1 VRLGATDL
9 ASKGYQVMGRTAA
22 LQPAWTVRMSGAGT
36 QHETLLEAAVAGD
49 RAAREAVLGQA
60 AAVAMRVAM
69 ALLGSRDEAKGACQE
84 VLIRLHRSLDRVDPS
99 RPLSPYVRRIT
110 VNVCRDRARK
120 RRRRSIE
127 VPTAEVPA
135 VSGGEP
141 SVERIVAGRHLGES
155 IQGCM
160 EELTRTERTA
170 FVLRHVEG
178 LSAVEAA
185 RCMGCSPGTVRGYA
199 HRARGRIRERL
210 LAKHPEL
217 EEDLP

>member
-1 VRLGATDL
+1 
-9 ASKGYQVMGRTAA
+9 MGRTEA
-22 LQPAWTVRMSGAGT
+22 LQPAWMVRMSDAGT
-36 QHETLLEAAVAGD
+36 RRDASLEAAVAGD
-49 RAAREAVLGQA
+49 RAAQDAVLAKA
-60 AAVAMRVAM
+60 AAVAMRVAT

-110 VNVCRDRARK
+110 VNVCRDRARQ
-120 RRRRSIE
+120 RRRRAVE
-127 VPTAEVPA
+127 VATAEVPA
-135 VSGGEP
+135 VAGPEP

-160 EELTRTERTA
+160 EELSPTERTA

-178 LSAVEAA
+178 LTAVEAA

-199 HRARGRIRERL
+199 HRARGHIRERL
-210 LAKHPEL
+210 LALHPEL